1 LETNQKSDN
10 LQNKP
15 LPIAVVTGA
24 NGFVGSHLVA
34 LLLQNG
40 YAVRCI
46 LRKSSDTRW
55 LAGLSVEIMTCGLDD
70 INALCVALQD
80 AVLVFHIAGVVKSS
94 SFQGFI
100 DGNVKPTENLLAAAF
115 ANKNSGKNTIQK
127 ILITSSMA
135 AHGSNPVGKPAE
147 ETQPRKPVSEYGE
160 SKLLQEQKAEEYFD
174 RLPVT
179 IVRPPAV
186 YGERDTEVLLFF
198 QTLKQGLF
206 PSAGVFQAQTLSLV
220 HVSDLVRGML
230 QAAESPKSS
239 GKIYFLGS
247 IPYEYGW
254 QDIARIAGT
263 HLQKK
268 YLTLKLPHLIIWCVA
283 AVSDGVAIFTKKT
296 PTINL
301 KKYAEI
307 IQPSWACSSAK
318 AEQDFGYSPMMSLE
332 KGIADTLDWYKKQG
346 WL

>member
-1 LETNQKSDN
+1 LETSQN
-10 LQNKP
+10 LEHLQHKKQ
-15 LPIAVVTGA
+15 PIAVVTGA

-55 LAGLSVEIMTCGLDD
+55 LKGLPIEINTCGLDD
-70 INALCVALQD
+70 VNALAAALEN
-80 AVLVFHIAGVVKSS
+80 AVLVFHIAGVVKSG

-100 DGNVKPTENLLAAAF
+100 DGNVKPTENLLKAAF
-115 ANKNSGKNTIQK
+115 ANKNIGKNTIEK
-127 ILITSSMA
+127 IMITSSMA
-135 AHGSNPVGKPAE
+135 AHGSNLVGEPAE
-147 ETQPRKPVSEYGE
+147 ETQPVRPVSEYGE
-160 SKLLQEQKAEEYFD
+160 SKLLQEQAAAKYFD
-174 RLPVT
+174 RLPIT

-206 PSAGVFQAQTLSLV
+206 PSAGVLQSQTLSLV

-230 QAAESPKSS
+230 QCAESPKTTSET
-239 GKIYFLGS
+239 YFLGS
-247 IPYEYGW
+247 VPYEYGW
-254 QDIARIAGT
+254 NEIAEIAGT

-268 YLTLKLPHLIIWCVA
+268 YITLKLPHLIIWCVS
-283 AVSDGVAIFTKKT
+283 AVSDFVAIFTKKT
-296 PTINL
+296 PTLNL
-301 KKYAEI
+301 KKYSEI

-318 AEQDFGYSPMMSLE
+318 AERDFGYRPIIALE
-332 KGIADTLDWYKKQG
+332 KGIAQTLDWYKKEG